1 MDIELELINVACD
14 FIAKNDCNFFANGI
28 NVPLKLFGHDI
39 EVESI
44 WSNKKEHKIY
54 LHCNCEEFSGDLDI
68 SYFSDDT
75 QQMLI
80 DVLKPYVV

>member
-1 MDIELELINVACD
+1 MEDIQELAMD
-14 FIAKNDCNFFANGI
+14 FMHRNDCNFISNGI
-28 NVPLKLFGHDI
+28 EVPLKIFGHDI

-44 WSNKKEHKIY
+44 WYSHEEDKIY

-68 SYFSDDT
+68 DNLSDEN

-80 DVLKPYVV
+80 DVFKAHI

>member
-1 MDIELELINVACD
+1 MEDIQELAMD
-14 FIAKNDCNFFANGI
+14 FMHRNDCNFFASNI
-28 NVPLKLFGHDI
+28 KVPLKIFGHDI

-44 WSNKKEHKIY
+44 WYSDKDDAIY

-68 SYFSDDT
+68 DYLSDEN

-80 DVLKPYVV
+80 DIFKAHI